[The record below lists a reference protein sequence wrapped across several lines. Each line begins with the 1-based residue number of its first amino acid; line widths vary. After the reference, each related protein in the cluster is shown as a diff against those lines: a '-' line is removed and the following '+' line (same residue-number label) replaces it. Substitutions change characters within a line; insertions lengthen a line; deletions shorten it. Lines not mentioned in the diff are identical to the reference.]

1 MVDSNLNKEHLVTVV
16 SEDHETPCWGCG
28 LRLLHPPNAPVFK
41 CVWCGAIT
49 DKYDSKCDHKNYWWR
64 HMRDRC
70 FVCVLIGFIL
80 FVICILSITTVLLFT
95 LTALRSAGTPP
106 LIEWGSY
113 PAVGKKQLENYTF
126 CHYCSK
132 PKSPRTHHCRTCGI
146 CVLDMD
152 HHCPFIGNC
161 VGAANHQHFIA
172 FLISVLVSTMYVTIM
187 SAYAGLH
194 IWPPLTYRYLDHF
207 RGGDRSL
214 AWRALQDVAIALVSS
229 AVLLSTR
236 GLVLVYL
243 FVSSISLEIG
253 ISVLLWQQLC
263 YIYEG
268 QTYLSSLSMR
278 GGDAAGEKDCKNL
291 FRFFSCPYPV
301 LRFLPNFWNSPKRH
315 EK

>member
-49 DKYDSKCDHKNYWWR
+49 DKYESKCDHKNYWWR

-80 FVICILSITTVLLFT
+80 FVICGGVWAVYPVIFSISFFCGIFH
-95 LTALRSAGTPP
+95 LTIT
-106 LIEWGSY
+106 
-113 PAVGKKQLENYTF
+113 AVGKKQLENYTF